1 MLHPSDPRHPRL
13 DVVRTMLHDR
23 ATRDT
28 TAPREPAPMPADRRA
43 LWQARLAAFTRNR
56 PPARGR

>member
-1 MLHPSDPRHPRL
+1 MLHPSDTRHPRL
-13 DVVRTMLHDR
+13 DTVRTMLHDR
-23 ATRDT
+23 AERANRT
-28 TAPREPAPMPADRRA
+28 PHEPEPMPADRRA